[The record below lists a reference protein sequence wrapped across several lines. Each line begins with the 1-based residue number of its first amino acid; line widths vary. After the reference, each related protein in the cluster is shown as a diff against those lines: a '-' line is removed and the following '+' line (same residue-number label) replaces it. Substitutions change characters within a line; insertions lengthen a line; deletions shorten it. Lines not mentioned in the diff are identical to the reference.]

1 MAWVKWLQ
9 HEVCAS
15 GAPGRG
21 GVGRWA
27 AEGVTDLITLQRGDE
42 VAGWLAAEVGALE
55 VGAGMRWH
63 RLPLSG
69 KWLSAAQDQ
78 GSLEALVRWAR
89 TMTPSER
96 ESARVVVHCSAGL
109 HRTGVALYM
118 MFRAVGLSQEEALAR
133 IAQTRAL
140 TAQELCLQSKRHG
153 RLIDLAEAC
162 FVALP

>member
-1 MAWVKWLQ
+1 MAWARWLQ

-42 VAGWLAAEVGALE
+42 VAGWLAAEVGALA
-55 VGAGMRWH
+55 GGMRWH

-69 KWLSAAQDQ
+69 KRLGAAQDR
-78 GSLEALVRWAR
+78 GSLEALVQWAR
-89 TMTPSER
+89 GMALMER

-118 MFRAVGLSQEEALAR
+118 MFRAVGLSQEEALAH

-140 TAQELCLQSKRHG
+140 TAQELCRQSKHQG